1 MPKQF
6 TLNKQQRIKS
16 RKAIE
21 QLFSEGKRFTVNPFR
36 VFYLLQTT
44 ANGPGKVSTAEINLK
59 SARRVLWTI
68 ANLQFG
74 VGVSAKNF
82 KHAVDRNRVK
92 RVTREAWRLQKNTVE
107 EILQAKQKSL
117 HLFLVYTGKELP
129 VYADVFAK
137 VTVIL
142 KKLRPLLDENNTSHS

>member
-36 VFYLLQTT
+36 VFYLFPGEIPNLQL
-44 ANGPGKVSTAEINLK
+44 SIC
-59 SARRVLWTI
+59 
-68 ANLQFG
+68 NLQFG
-74 VGVSAKNF
+74 VGVSTKNF

-92 RVTREAWRLQKNTVE
+92 RVTREAWRLQKNTIE
-107 EILQAKQKSL
+107 EILEAKQKSL
-117 HLFLVYTGKELP
+117 HVFLVYTGKELP

-142 KKLRPLLDENNTSHS
+142 KKLRPILDENNTSHS

>member
-21 QLFSEGKRFTVNPFR
+21 QLFSGGKRFTVNPFR
-36 VFYLLQTT
+36 VFYLFSPIDNTSSSS
-44 ANGPGKVSTAEINLK
+44 ANTQPSLK
-59 SARRVLWTI
+59 LRPAS
-68 ANLQFG
+68 LQFG
-74 VGVSAKNF
+74 VGVSTKNF

-92 RVTREAWRLQKNTVE
+92 RVTREAWRLQKNTIE
-107 EILQAKQKSL
+107 EILASKQKSL
-117 HLFLVYTGKELP
+117 HVFLVYTGKELP

-142 KKLRPLLDENNTSHS
+142 KKLRPILDENNTSHS